1 MKDVELYISSL
12 VESQFPSFYKE
23 DGETFIAFIR
33 AYFEWLEEEGVDPND
48 IGNPT
53 HSARN
58 LKKYRDIDTTLDKF
72 IENFQY
78 KYLQG
83 VPRQYR
89 GDRRLLQKYIKEIYA
104 SKGTSRGLELL
115 FRLLF
120 DEDIEVYFPGDD
132 VLKASDGDFI
142 KPFYLE
148 MQFSPYLSS
157 YVGRTVRGR
166 RSGAT
171 AFVNDYRYFIKE
183 NNRFDIL
190 YLSNKRGD
198 FIAGEEIIN
207 ETVIEQLEISVVESP
222 VIRGSLTE
230 IVVIDGGIGFKV
242 GDTFRVDGFKNG
254 RDALA
259 VTTDVVQRAGFV
271 TFDVRS
277 GEYGFS
283 NVATLETAGFDQV
296 VFRDYMPKIVLERTS
311 TTLSVEDYD
320 DDFTVDE
327 IIEGNSSGAR
337 GRFIDE
343 VNGVVNLSAV
353 SGNFATGESIV
364 GLTSGSTRTFI
375 GEDLVSE
382 ASFKIG
388 ELVRTQT
395 KLLSGIRIEQAAN
408 QSVSWTRSNTE
419 IVVKHPF
426 HCLRDLDEV
435 VVKSSSDTDALPTG
449 DSTVLLSDLPFTAN
463 NEAMFITVTNHG
475 YDGGAR
481 IIIRACSNT
490 SLINAE
496 STFNISRIDGNTFS
510 IPVTSATSQSGTV
523 NINDFYSIFNPTA
536 TGNTSGDA
544 IVEFAINAPNYGGWA
559 DNAVRLLPTINESVA
574 NNITRPT
581 ANSNIDQAIKFGLV
595 QFGAI
600 ADEQAVPSGLSS
612 VFGGDGY
619 RTNVLV
625 EITDPLV
632 FGLRQRGR
640 GKILTGRVS
649 ISGNT
654 ITGNN
659 TLFST
664 ELAVG
669 REVYVESRSPEIR
682 VISTIANNTSATLE
696 TPFTDNANNVI
707 DFENEI
713 LRIATFFG
721 KIDFPPTQS
730 VEQADVFGIAGFGRG
745 SVNRLAIADSGI
757 GYQSGEQ
764 LQLYFLKNEERQI
777 SGFAL
782 AEGEGVNQGFFK
794 STKGFLSSNK
804 YIHDNKYFQEF
815 SYEVQSGVSFE
826 RYTSILKEI
835 WHPSGVSRFGR
846 VVVKDVSNLQTT
858 SEIEISTT

>member
-1 MKDVELYISSL
+1 MKEVELYISSL
-12 VESQFPSFYKE
+12 VESQLPSFYKE
-23 DGETFIAFIR
+23 DGENFVAFIR
-33 AYFEWLEEEGVDPND
+33 AYFEWLEEQGADPND

-53 HSARN
+53 HAARN
-58 LKKYRDIDTTLDKF
+58 LTKYRDIDTTLDKF

-83 VPRQYR
+83 VPRQYL
-89 GDRRLLQKYIKEIYA
+89 GDRRLLQKHIKEIYA

-120 DEDIEVYFPGDD
+120 NEDIEVYFPGDD
-132 VLKASDGDFI
+132 VLKPSDGEFV

-148 MQFSPYLSS
+148 MQFNPYLSS
-157 YVGRTVRGR
+157 YVGRTIRGR

-190 YLSNKRGD
+190 YLSNKRGN
-198 FIAGEEIIN
+198 FISSEEIIN
-207 ETVIEQLEISVVESP
+207 EAVLEELEITVAQSP
-222 VIRGSLTE
+222 VIRGSLSE
-230 IVVIDGGIGFKV
+230 IVVIDGGIEFKV

-254 RDALA
+254 RDAIA
-259 VTTDVVQRAGFV
+259 VVTDVVQRAGFV

-283 NVATLETAGFDQV
+283 NVATLETAGFDEV
-296 VFRDYMPKIVLERTS
+296 LFDTYMPQVILERTS
-311 TTLSVEDYD
+311 TDLNTEDYD
-320 DDFTVDE
+320 TDFTVGE

-337 GRFIDE
+337 GLFVDE
-343 VNGVVNLSAV
+343 VSNTVNLSAV
-353 SGNFATGESIV
+353 TGNFATGETIT
-364 GLTSGSTRTFI
+364 GLTSGSTRTFV

-388 ELVRTQT
+388 ELERTQT
-395 KLLSGIRIEQAAN
+395 KLLSGIRIEQASN
-408 QSVSWTRSNTE
+408 QSVTWTRSNTE

-435 VVKSSSDTDALPTG
+435 VVKSSSDTNALPIG
-449 DSTVLLSDLPFTAN
+449 DSTVLLSDLDFTAN
-463 NEAMFITVTNHG
+463 STGMFITVTDHG
-475 YDGGAR
+475 YNGGAE

-496 STFNISRIDGNTFS
+496 STYNITKIDANSFS
-510 IPVTSATSQSGTV
+510 IPVTSVSSQTGTV
-523 NINDFYSIFNPTA
+523 NINDFYSIINPTA
-536 TGNTSGDA
+536 TGNTSGTA
-544 IVEFAINAPNYGGWA
+544 IVEFAIDAPNYGGWA
-559 DNAVRLLPTINESVA
+559 DNAVRLLDTINESVA
-574 NNITRPT
+574 NNTTRPT
-581 ANSNIDQAIKFGLV
+581 ANSDIDQAIKFGLV

-600 ADEQAVPSGLSS
+600 ADERAVPSGLSS

-625 EITDPLV
+625 EITDPMV
-632 FGLRQRGR
+632 YGLRTRGE
-640 GKILTGRVS
+640 GKLLTGRVS

-654 ITGNN
+654 ITGNG

-669 REVYVESRSPEIR
+669 REVYVNSFSPKVS
-682 VISTIANNTSATLE
+682 VISAIANNTSASLE
-696 TPFTDNANNVI
+696 SPFTDNANNTV
-707 DFENEI
+707 DFTDVE
-713 LRIATFFG
+713 LRVATFWG
-721 KIDFPPTQS
+721 RIDLPPTQS
-730 VEQADVFGIAGFGRG
+730 VDEADVYGIAGFGRG
-745 SVNRLAIADSGI
+745 TVNRLAIADSGI

-764 LQLYFLKNEERQI
+764 LQLYYTRNEERQI
-777 SGFAL
+777 SGYAL
-782 AEGEGVNQGFFK
+782 AEGEGINQGFFK

-804 YIHDNKYFQEF
+804 YIHDNKYYQEF
-815 SYEVQSGVSFE
+815 SYEVQAGISFE

-835 WHPSGVSRFGR
+835 WHPAGVSRFGR
-846 VVVKDVSNLQTT
+846 VIVKDISELNTT